1 VKRKRKRNR
10 PKINLKIKIKIKR
23 RELKNM
29 STQNNENPVLFEDVV
44 IAVLN
49 TYPEKIKDQQI
60 QLLDKQIKLE
70 QTRKELKMIEYE
82 VSGKVGADSNIK
94 NETLRKATIIS
105 MLETDPE
112 YTALSFATLNL
123 EKETELVKIDIE
135 YMIRKVSA
143 YKSVVDLIKKE

>member
-10 PKINLKIKIKIKR
+10 PRINLKIKIKIKR

-82 VSGKVGADSNIK
+82 VSAKVGADTNIK
-94 NETLRKATIIS
+94 NETLRKAMIIS
-105 MLETDPE
+105 MLQTNPE

-123 EKETELVKIDIE
+123 EKETELLKINIE

-143 YKSVVDLIKKE
+143 YKSIVDLIRKE

>member
-1 VKRKRKRNR
+1 MS
-10 PKINLKIKIKIKR
+10 NL
-23 RELKNM
+23 
-29 STQNNENPVLFEDVV
+29 NNENPVSFEDMV

-49 TYPEKIKDQQI
+49 TYPEKIKDGQI

-70 QTRKELKMIEYE
+70 QNRKELKMIEYE
-82 VSGKVGADSNIK
+82 VSAKVGADSNIK

-112 YTALSFATLNL
+112 YTALSLVTLYL
-123 EKETELVKIDIE
+123 EKETELLKINIE

-143 YKSVVDLIKKE
+143 YKSIVDLIRKE